1 MSMMEMRI
9 SQMEEETKKRGE
21 RERQAARY
29 AKAQLAEF
37 SKQLDGEGDAGK
49 KLALAQSLF
58 YKQCYE
64 QKQQNLAD
72 AEELQ
77 HATERVRSLEVAC
90 EKEHI
95 KGERMQ
101 NFARSLQEANTA
113 IKSENERIVQ
123 DEMKKR
129 DDLFKQFQ
137 EAEDRINA
145 KIEEK
150 EKERAELIE
159 NYEALRKKSLELCDS
174 FGEQEKKL
182 RAQLREKEVE
192 NKILEARLA
201 KESESTKIIL
211 SKITENFTADVIA
224 KEQLSVAKTKASQ
237 MEAALKRSMETLT
250 QYKESM
256 DGAIKRIKALEEE
269 NKRVAT
275 ERDKT
280 NIAVLALTEQLK
292 KKTAEHEKDVKIKAR
307 LEALCRTYQDRLKKE
322 VKEDGK
328 KDEEV
333 KKDEEKKVEVK
344 EEIKKD
350 EEKKEEVKDEEKK
363 DEEKKEIKDEEVK
376 DEEKKEVNE
385 EEVKEEDDKKDNDK
399 KEEINEDKKE

>member
-1 MSMMEMRI
+1 MSDNRKKGKAGKKNDKTTAPPATAPAPSSGDLMSMMEMRI

-113 IKSENERIVQ
+113 IKAENERIVQ

-275 ERDKT
+275 ERDET
-280 NIAVLALTEQLK
+280 NIAVIALTEQLK

-322 VKEDGK
+322 VKEDDK

-333 KKDEEKKVEVK
+333 KKDEEKK
-344 EEIKKD
+344 
-350 EEKKEEVKDEEKK
+350 EEVK
-363 DEEKKEIKDEEVK
+363 
-376 DEEKKEVNE
+376 EEKKEVNE
-385 EEVKEEDDKKDNDK
+385 EEVKKEDDKKDNNK